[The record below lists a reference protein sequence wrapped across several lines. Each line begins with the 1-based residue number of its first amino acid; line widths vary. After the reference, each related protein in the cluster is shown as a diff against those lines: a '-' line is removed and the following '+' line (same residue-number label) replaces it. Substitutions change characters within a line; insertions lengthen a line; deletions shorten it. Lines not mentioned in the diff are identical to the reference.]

1 MTVYTC
7 ATLTLYDLCDSISVL
22 SYNIIKRLKG
32 GVKMPVK
39 EISDIKNPK
48 EYGMSIFSIDT
59 YMQSYYEF
67 LFFDKTKLYLGLDS
81 QRNAQ
86 ALLRVIIEK
95 FLCMTPQQAYDHF
108 TDELINK
115 FRLNKIIKAC
125 LSDEP
130 KTPKALKKEKLFQKI
145 YPEYFGIK
153 DKSLKYV
160 SLKSE
165 FERVNRTGTKWSS
178 TVLNDKSTSTAL
190 ELFGIVLEQR
200 FALTNPRDLYKKFA
214 DGAKINNIFAECKV
228 YSILKKNYDYP
239 IDLLHKYFVQ
249 QDIIHAQQSGN
260 KDFKLCADPVL
271 YQIYKLNCITDNLK
285 LVG

>member
-1 MTVYTC
+1 MC
-7 ATLTLYDLCDSISVL
+7 CSLTLYDICD
-22 SYNIIKRLKG
+22 NIIVLECSINIKNKG
-32 GVKMPVK
+32 ELEMPVR

-48 EYGMSIFSIDT
+48 KYGVSIFSIDT

-67 LFFDKTKLYLGLDS
+67 LFFDKTKLYLGLDA
-81 QRNAQ
+81 QKNAQ
-86 ALLRVIIEK
+86 ALMRVIIEQ

-108 TDELINK
+108 TDELVNK
-115 FRLNKIIKAC
+115 FKLNKIIKAC

-130 KTPKALKKEKLFQKI
+130 KTPKALRKEKLFQKI
-145 YPEYFGIK
+145 YPEYFGNK
-153 DKSLKYV
+153 DQSLKYV
-160 SLKSE
+160 SLKTE
-165 FERVNRTGTKWSS
+165 FERVNRTGAKWSS
-178 TVLNDKSTSTAL
+178 TVLNDKTTSTAL

-260 KDFKLCADPVL
+260 KDFKPCADPVL

-285 LVG
+285 LAG